1 MNWIKKS
8 PLINSFGLLTVGPSM
23 GDFKNKMAFTN
34 TFNKDTFSGL
44 SFSFRIA
51 RRYLFSKKSHNAIN
65 ITSGIS
71 AAGVAIGT
79 MALVCVL
86 SVFNG
91 FESLISN
98 MFSSFDPDLKITLTH
113 GKTFDVNSKEFN
125 ELRKLKSV
133 AVFTEIIEENALLRF
148 KDKQMPATIKGVDKN
163 FEKMTRIDSIMY
175 DGKFQLFDGAFQRA
189 IPGIGVA
196 GTLGL
201 GAHFIDPLYIYAP
214 KRTSKINLIRPENS
228 FNQVGAFVSGIFSVK
243 QLQYDDHY
251 VLISIDLARD
261 LFEYEKTKVSSV
273 ELKLAKGVNQS
284 DIQKEIQTLIG
295 KKFQVK
301 NRYEQQE
308 SFFKIMKIEK
318 WITYLILCFI
328 LLIASFNIIGSLSM
342 LIIDKKA
349 DIYTLK
355 NLGADN
361 QLIKRI
367 FLFEGWMISGVGA
380 FVGIGLGAVL
390 CLLQQ
395 YFGLLKL
402 GTGYVVDAYPVVTNL
417 LDLLLVFVTVILMGF
432 LAAYYPVRYIRTNEN
447 QTD

>member
-1 MNWIKKS
+1 MPNQNTS
-8 PLINSFGLLTVGPSM
+8 TH
-23 GDFKNKMAFTN
+23 NKFR
-34 TFNKDTFSGL
+34 GL

-65 ITSGIS
+65 IISGIS

-91 FESLISN
+91 FETLISD
-98 MFSSFDPDLKITLTH
+98 MFSAFDPDLKITLTH

-125 ELRKLKSV
+125 ELHKMKSV
-133 AVFTEIIEENALLRF
+133 AYFTEVVEENALLRF
-148 KDKQMPATIKGVDKN
+148 KDKQMPATIKGVSND

-175 DGKFQLFDGAFQRA
+175 DGRFVLFDGAFQRA
-189 IPGIGVA
+189 VPGVGVA
-196 GTLGL
+196 SILGL

-214 KRTSKINLIRPENS
+214 KRTSKINLLRPENS
-228 FNQVGAFVSGIFSVK
+228 FNQIGTFVSGIFSVK

-251 VLISIDLARD
+251 VLVSIDLARN
-261 LFEYEKTKVSSV
+261 LFEYEKSTVSAV
-273 ELKLAKGVNQS
+273 ELKLAKGVKQS
-284 DIQKEIQTLIG
+284 EIQKQIQTLLG
-295 KKFQVK
+295 DRFQVK

-349 DIYTLK
+349 DIQTLR
-355 NLGADN
+355 NLGANN

-380 FVGIGLGAVL
+380 LIGICLGTLL
-390 CLLQQ
+390 CLMQQ

-402 GTGYVVDAYPVVTNL
+402 GTGYVVDAYPVVTNA
-417 LDLLLVFVTVILMGF
+417 LDILLVFITVLFMGV
-432 LAAYYPVRYIRTNEN
+432 LAAYYPVRYIRIKEN
-447 QTD
+447 LVE